1 MLLEMKM
8 KIKMELE
15 MRLLHAS
22 AVAVTW
28 GQLQVWAACMV
39 LLCHLMPDPLALMYA
54 GLVASKLL
62 WPAHHSKL
70 RIRWVAWEQLL
81 LLLQQQVAVRC
92 CSSRVMG

>member
-1 MLLEMKM
+1 MLLEMKR
-8 KIKMELE
+8 KMELD
-15 MRLLHAS
+15 MPLLHAS

-28 GQLQVWAACMV
+28 GQLKVRAARMV
-39 LLCHLMPDPLALMYA
+39 LLCHLMPDPVALMYV

-81 LLLQQQVAVRC
+81 LQQQVAVRC
-92 CSSRVMG
+92 CSRVMG